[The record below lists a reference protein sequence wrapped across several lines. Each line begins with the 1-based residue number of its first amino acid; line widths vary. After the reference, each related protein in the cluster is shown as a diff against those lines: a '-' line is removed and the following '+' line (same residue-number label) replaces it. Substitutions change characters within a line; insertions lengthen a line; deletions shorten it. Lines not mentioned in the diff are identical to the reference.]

1 MRAIL
6 ALLVFTSASTAYAG
20 FYTGNDLYPMCET
33 NGQLVFG
40 YVAGVVDKQI
50 YDVMV
55 LNKLDNSPP
64 GDPVA
69 FARKYR
75 VGADICYPEGM
86 VLQQPRDIFCKYLAD
101 HPESRQKD
109 AETLV
114 QTAVSEAWPC
124 K

>member
-1 MRAIL
+1 MRTILVFSLL
-6 ALLVFTSASTAYAG
+6 ALAGSARAG
-20 FYTGNDLYPMCET
+20 FYTGNDLYPICET

-55 LNKLDNSPP
+55 VNKLDNSPP

-86 VLQQPRDIFCKYLAD
+86 VLQQPRDVFCKYLAD

-109 AETLV
+109 AEILV
-114 QTAVSEAWPC
+114 QTGVSEAWPY